1 MREPEL
7 LIGTAGWS
15 YPDWAGVVYPGGERD
30 KLGFMARYLNCI
42 EINSTFYRP
51 PSPRSAERWAGRVSH
66 NPDFRFTAKL
76 WQRFTHET
84 SKPYSPADVKTF
96 REGVAPLRESGRLAG
111 LLLQFPFYFRDAPEN
126 RDLLRRLS
134 EDFHDTPRVLEV
146 RDASWSEPE
155 AIESIAGLGL
165 NLACLDLP
173 MTKSSFCEWARV
185 TGEVG
190 YLRLHGRNREAWFSR
205 EAGRDDR
212 YNYLYSKEELD
223 RIVSRIG
230 DLQDLAKRLV
240 VIWNNHFRGKAA
252 VNAFQTLE
260 RLLKRKVSVPPL
272 LVEAYPE
279 LRAVARPEGGKL
291 F

>member
-1 MREPEL
+1 MAEPEL

-30 KLGFMARYLNCI
+30 KLGFLARYLNCI

-51 PSPRSAERWAGRVSH
+51 PSARSSERWVERVSH

-84 SKPYSPADVKTF
+84 SKPYSRTDVETF
-96 REGVAPLRESGRLAG
+96 RAGLTPLKESGRLAG
-111 LLLQFPFYFRDAPEN
+111 LLLQFPFTFRDAPSS

-134 EDFHDTPRVLEV
+134 EDFREFPRVLEV
-146 RDASWSEPE
+146 RDASWSEPDAVE
-155 AIESIAGLGL
+155 YISGLGL
-165 NLACLDLP
+165 NLACLDMP
-173 MTKSSFCEWARV
+173 MTKSSFREWARV
-185 TGEVG
+185 TGDLG
-190 YLRLHGRNREAWFSR
+190 YLRLHGRNRAAWFSK

-212 YNYLYSKEELD
+212 YNYLYSKDELD
-223 RIVSRIG
+223 RIVSRVG
-230 DLQDLAKRLV
+230 DLQNLAKRLV

-252 VNAFQTLE
+252 VNAFQTLQ

-279 LRAVARPEGGKL
+279 LESVARPEGDKL